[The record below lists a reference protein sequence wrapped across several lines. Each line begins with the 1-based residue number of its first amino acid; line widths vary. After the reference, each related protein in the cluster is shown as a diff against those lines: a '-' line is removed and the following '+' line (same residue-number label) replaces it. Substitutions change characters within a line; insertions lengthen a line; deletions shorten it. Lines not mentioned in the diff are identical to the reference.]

1 MTMKEVSIICMKHV
15 NMLTLFCVLSG
26 IMTAKLLPAFLQC
39 FKSLC
44 MSIRCEVCITCGNL
58 QINEEQVVQQ
68 LVHLATSD
76 PSWRVKA
83 LAIQGMYYTLSFMSF
98 SLAFWGCSSSLFL
111 CPMMHPCCC
120 FFLCALHL
128 MLNLHIS
135 VHGDYF
141 QLDRIRFYWFLFVYC
156 LRQYHCIILCIVRYN
171 DGQTTA
177 CISAVLHLFVYVNHL
192 WSMHYLWNLEI
203 N

>member
-83 LAIQGMYYTLSFMSF
+83 LAIQGMYYTLSLMSF

-120 FFLCALHL
+120 CCFYCVCLASNVEFAYLCAWRLL
-128 MLNLHIS
+128 STWQNQILLI
-135 VHGDYF
+135 
-141 QLDRIRFYWFLFVYC
+141 FVC
-156 LRQYHCIILCIVRYN
+156 LL
-171 DGQTTA
+171 
-177 CISAVLHLFVYVNHL
+177 S
-192 WSMHYLWNLEI
+192 
-203 N
+203 